1 MFTFI
6 CAVFITIVFF
16 ILSIKRIISCK
27 VYVILIGSLM
37 IIEFIIYKLGW
48 WF

>member
-1 MFTFI
+1 MFIFI
-6 CAVFITIVFF
+6 CTIFITIVLFVVG
-16 ILSIKRIISCK
+16 IKRIISCK

-37 IIEFIIYKLGW
+37 IIECIIYKLDW